1 MFFLVKIIKWIL
13 VICKLY
19 DSKAK
24 KKKKYEKNQDIG
36 SDVLCGTEHIVL
48 ILSYR

>member
-1 MFFLVKIIKWIL
+1 MKWIL

-24 KKKKYEKNQDIG
+24 KKYEKNQDIG
-36 SDVLCGTEHIVL
+36 SDVFCGMEHIVL